1 MSLRLRILLLIATVN
16 VAVLTLVVFLGLESA
31 AGLELVPSSALNEAL
46 RYAQARHPERFDRH
60 ATSFLAA
67 VEGPPEDVRV
77 VTYAPAE
84 MKAAADRAGEELLRL
99 HAVGEPVYRLDRGG
113 LTVVG
118 TGAGVRNAFH
128 VRFNDRA
135 RREAVGPLRSIY
147 VLLAAGTLLL
157 IGATYLILR
166 ALVLRPIEQLSAAA
180 EAVAAGQRAPKV
192 PRPPR
197 DSEVARLI
205 DNFNRMAAEVHE
217 YQQHLE
223 EKVTDALS
231 RVTAAEKRL
240 VVAQRLSA
248 TGTLAAGFAHEINNP
263 LGGIMNA
270 LRKLRE
276 GDLDEQRRDEYYE
289 LVDDGLHRI
298 RTIVDRILHFTPG
311 RAEPAAIDATEVC
324 RQAAALAGHRAELRG
339 VEVEVEGEQAVPLVG
354 DAQELTQAVL
364 NLLLNAVDA
373 IPEGRG
379 GRVTVAARSEGGEV
393 FLEVNDDG
401 VGMDPE
407 TVRRCVDYFYSTKP
421 EGEGTGLGMAIV
433 QHIVTDHGG
442 SLDIASE
449 RGKGTTV
456 RMRLPG
462 ESLP

>member
-1 MSLRLRILLLIATVN
+1 VSLRLRILLLIATVN
-16 VAVLTLVVFLGLESA
+16 VAVLTLVVFLGLKSA

-46 RYAQARHPERFDRH
+46 RYAHAKDPAAFERY

-67 VEGPPEDVRV
+67 VGGPPGETEV

-84 MKAAADRAGEELLRL
+84 LKEAADRAGEDLLRM
-99 HAVGEPVYRLDRGG
+99 HAKGEPVYKLDRGG

-118 TGAGVRNAFH
+118 TGAGAWNAFH

-180 EAVAAGQRAPKV
+180 EAVAAGRRAPEV
-192 PRPPR
+192 ARPHR
-197 DSEVARLI
+197 NSEIARLI

-223 EKVTDALS
+223 EKVSDALS

-270 LRKLRE
+270 LRKLRD
-276 GDLDEQRRDEYYE
+276 GGLDEERRAEYYE

-311 RAEPAAIDATEVC
+311 RAEPTAIDAAEVC
-324 RQAAALAGHRAELRG
+324 RQAVALAGHRAELRG
-339 VEVEVEGEQAVPLVG
+339 VTVEVAEEGPVPLVG

-364 NLLLNAVDA
+364 NLVLIAVHA

-379 GRVTVAARSEGGEV
+379 GRVTVSARPVDGED
-393 FLEVNDDG
+393 FLEVVDDG
-401 VGMDPE
+401 TGMDPE

-442 SLDIASE
+442 TLDIASE